1 MPTKKQGGEKM
12 NSVDQIKEILLE
24 YKNIAFAYIFGSF
37 VRNKMTELSD
47 IDIAIYLYNEEIS
60 TEDYLNLKTKL
71 EDKLKKDV
79 DIAILNNASP
89 LLKFEVCREGILLF
103 SRDEILESNFKVHT
117 LFEYED
123 FKKYR
128 DMFYKNMIEK
138 LRKEV

>member
-1 MPTKKQGGEKM
+1 M